1 MNSREDTA
9 FRNVCRFHHDLDCL
23 RKDLGFEGASDE
35 HLKTLSDKP
44 SKKLAHH
51 QERHAVKDA
60 LKREEDIPAS
70 KAFGDPWNGDK
81 DGKIWLGWEDS
92 EDLRK

>member
-1 MNSREDTA
+1 MARSRKKLPY
-9 FRNVCRFHHDLDCL
+9 V
-23 RKDLGFEGASDE
+23 GACAV
-35 HLKTLSDKP
+35 SDKP

-51 QERHAVKDA
+51 QERHAVRKA
-60 LKREEDIPAS
+60 LKREDDIPAP

-81 DGKIWLGWEDS
+81 DGKIWVGYDNP